1 MGFGNRLKEK
11 RKFAN
16 FTQSKLAASV
26 GVSTRTIQNY
36 ESGNRNPSN
45 LIIVQR
51 LADILGTTTEYLL
64 DCPESFAA
72 EIKKEDGA
80 KAVPDNIHD
89 LVEKITELFTAGNLG
104 EDTLDDAMKT
114 LSDAYWAAKEKTS
127 VIKHIATQKGKVY
140 STVTLLAKFRGLST
154 SRPRATLR

>member
-51 LADILGTTTEYLL
+51 LADI
-64 DCPESFAA
+64 
-72 EIKKEDGA
+72 
-80 KAVPDNIHD
+80 
-89 LVEKITELFTAGNLG
+89 
-104 EDTLDDAMKT
+104 
-114 LSDAYWAAKEKTS
+114 
-127 VIKHIATQKGKVY
+127 
-140 STVTLLAKFRGLST
+140 R
-154 SRPRATLR
+154 

>member
-1 MGFGNRLKEK
+1 MGFADRLKEK
-11 RKFAN
+11 RKSAN

-64 DCPESFAA
+64 DCPESSAS
-72 EIKKEDGA
+72 ESKKEDGA
-80 KAVPDNIHD
+80 KAVPNNIHD
-89 LVEKITELFTAGNLG
+89 LVEKITELFTDGSLD

-114 LSDAYWAAKEKTS
+114 LSDAYWAAKEKNKRHKAHS
-127 VIKHIATQKGKVY
+127 N
-140 STVTLLAKFRGLST
+140 AKE
-154 SRPRATLR
+154 

>member
-51 LADILGTTTEYLL
+51 LADILGTTTEYL
-64 DCPESFAA
+64 
-72 EIKKEDGA
+72 
-80 KAVPDNIHD
+80 
-89 LVEKITELFTAGNLG
+89 
-104 EDTLDDAMKT
+104 
-114 LSDAYWAAKEKTS
+114 
-127 VIKHIATQKGKVY
+127 
-140 STVTLLAKFRGLST
+140 
-154 SRPRATLR
+154 